1 MNRRL
6 REEYPEIQNMCDV
19 INNMSPNRNENIKSV
34 NASYNMAIKISN
46 SLEVNEKIYAFL
58 SEALFIYFSSIISI
72 ASEMPYIRS
81 SGIYIHSASKYIPK
95 AFNAFIGLIVMNHQ
109 FNWWFDFA
117 PIRGLCL
124 QRLKGG
130 CLKHV
135 YRLASKRGY
144 LLVSSL
150 FDSSFCC

>member
-1 MNRRL
+1 MDVVQHQILSLDFWQDTVSYEGKNF
-6 REEYPEIQNMCDV
+6 PSGTIGCDAL
-19 INNMSPNRNENIKSV
+19 NIP
-34 NASYNMAIKISN
+34 AALIKQITELCG
-46 SLEVNEKIYAFL
+46 SLNL
-58 SEALFIYFSSIISI
+58 
-72 ASEMPYIRS
+72 
-81 SGIYIHSASKYIPK
+81 
-95 AFNAFIGLIVMNHQ
+95 VMNHQ
-109 FNWWFDFA
+109 FNWWFDYA

-130 CLKHV
+130 CLKHL